1 MAHMA
6 IRNRVP
12 KTATALKL
20 RSHSIDK
27 LNHYDWRID
36 KLNHYDRRIRTH
48 GRLRKFAQVIS
59 DQIDNPGSHSIDNL
73 NHYDR
78 RICLFDSGW
87 LVAGCWLAGS
97 ESS

>member
-27 LNHYDWRID
+27 LNHYDRRTGAAETGFFRMCQSGSSVAVGVAAGGRWREVAV
-36 KLNHYDRRIRTH
+36 
-48 GRLRKFAQVIS
+48 GGWRLAF
-59 DQIDNPGSHSIDNL
+59 
-73 NHYDR
+73 
-78 RICLFDSGW
+78 
-87 LVAGCWLAGS
+87 
-97 ESS
+97 

>member
-27 LNHYDWRID
+27 LNHYD
-36 KLNHYDRRIRTH
+36 RRI
-48 GRLRKFAQVIS
+48 GMGADAAEQM
-59 DQIDNPGSHSIDNL
+59 HSLAHRHRSSIPSP
-73 NHYDR
+73 
-78 RICLFDSGW
+78 DS
-87 LVAGCWLAGS
+87 
-97 ESS
+97 

>member
-27 LNHYDWRID
+27 LNHYD
-36 KLNHYDRRIRTH
+36 RRILKYSTVHRYGRTVQLYRYH
-48 GRLRKFAQVIS
+48 I
-59 DQIDNPGSHSIDNL
+59 
-73 NHYDR
+73 
-78 RICLFDSGW
+78 
-87 LVAGCWLAGS
+87 
-97 ESS
+97 